1 MTDIP
6 FLPEDD
12 PVLNGYITKYKLSDP
27 DTYAIIFDKDS
38 TSYINSTA
46 LSAMATIVHRFIF
59 QDKVNVKLNLVVIM
73 TGTGYQTLDASD
85 FNHEIVNLQVTHLSD
100 RDLAVQLMSVCGNH
114 ILSRSKLSDLCAKL
128 PFKVKEVNEVKD
140 NCKRQLYIPT
150 PIMDGASYEYGFG
163 INLPVDSTQF
173 FDRIYYINLDRRPD
187 RRKHME
193 EQLEKFK
200 LSAVRVDAVDG
211 SKLEWKDNVYGGKS
225 TYWNN
230 GALGYCLSYRLALVD
245 AIKHNFKRILVLDD
259 DCILSDN
266 MYDILEKAFKQL
278 PEDWHMLYLA
288 ANHSNESMP
297 TASDRVNDNVYR
309 LKGSVGSHAIII
321 NNLAFETILNYV
333 SCPYS
338 SLDVFFAVY
347 QKICPC
353 YITYPGLA
361 RQLPGHSDII
371 NMDVNYNRDI
381 DYINHIKHLNL

>member
-1 MTDIP
+1 MTDILGP
-6 FLPEDD
+6 FLPDDD
-12 PVLNGYITKYKLSDP
+12 PVLNGYITKYKLSEP

-46 LSAMATIVHRFIF
+46 LSAMATVVRRFKF
-59 QDKVNVKLNLVVIM
+59 QDNVNVNFKLNLVVIV
-73 TGTGYQTLDASD
+73 TGTGYQKLDVSG
-85 FNHEIVNLQVTHLSD
+85 FNPEIFNLQVTHILD

-114 ILSRSKLSDLCAKL
+114 ILSRSKLSDVCAKL
-128 PFKVKEVNEVKD
+128 PFKVNF

-150 PIMDGASYEYGFG
+150 PIMDGTSYEHGFS
-163 INLPVDSTQF
+163 ISIPMDSTKF

-193 EQLEKFK
+193 DQLEKFK
-200 LSAVRVDAVDG
+200 LSAGRVEAFDG
-211 SKLEWKDNVYGGKS
+211 SKLEWDDQIYGEKS

-230 GALGYCLSYRLALVD
+230 GALGYCLSYRLALID
-245 AIKHNFKRILVLDD
+245 AIKHNFQRILVLDD

-266 MYDILEKAFKQL
+266 MYDVLEKAFKQL

-288 ANHSNESMP
+288 ANHSHESMP
-297 TASDRVNDNVYR
+297 TACDRVNDNVYR

-321 NNLAFETILNYV
+321 NNRAFDTILNYV

-338 SLDVFFAVY
+338 ALDVFFAVY

-371 NMDVNYNRDI
+371 NKDVNYSADI
-381 DYINHIKHLNL
+381 DYINHIQHLKL

>member
-6 FLPEDD
+6 FLPDDD

-46 LSAMATIVHRFIF
+46 LSAMATIVRRFKF
-59 QDKVNVKLNLVVIM
+59 QDLKKLNLVVIV
-73 TGTGYQTLDASD
+73 TGTGYQTLDVSD
-85 FNHEIVNLQVTHLSD
+85 FNREIFNLQVTHILD
-100 RDLAVQLMSVCGNH
+100 RDLAVQLMSVCSNH

-128 PFKVKEVNEVKD
+128 PIKD
-140 NCKRQLYIPT
+140 NDVKRQLYIPT
-150 PIMDGASYEYGFG
+150 PIMDGASYEHGFS
-163 INLPVDSTQF
+163 INIPMDSTKF

-200 LSAVRVDAVDG
+200 LSAARVEAFDG
-211 SKLEWKDNVYGGKS
+211 SKLEWNDEIYGEKS

-230 GALGYCLSYRLALVD
+230 GALGYCLSYRLALLD
-245 AIKHNFKRILVLDD
+245 AIKHNFQRILVLDD

-266 MYDILEKAFKQL
+266 MYDVLEKAFKQL

-288 ANHSNESMP
+288 ANHSRESMP
-297 TASDRVNDNVYR
+297 TVLDRVNDNVYR

-321 NNLAFETILNYV
+321 NNLAFDTILNYV

-338 SLDVFFAVY
+338 ALDVFFAVY

-371 NMDVNYNRDI
+371 NKDVNYNADI
-381 DYINHIKHLNL
+381 DYINHIQHLKL

>member
-1 MTDIP
+1 MSDIIGP

-38 TSYINSTA
+38 TSYINSNA
-46 LSAMATIVHRFIF
+46 LSAMATIVHRFKF
-59 QDKVNVKLNLVVIM
+59 QDSSNHLNLVVIM
-73 TGTGYQTLDASD
+73 TGTGYQTFDPSD
-85 FNHEIVNLQVTHLSD
+85 FNAEMFNLQVTHLLD

-128 PFKVKEVNEVKD
+128 PFKD
-140 NCKRQLYIPT
+140 DAKRQLYIPA
-150 PIMDGASYEYGFG
+150 PIMDGSGASYEYGFS
-163 INLPVDSTQF
+163 INIPMDSTQF
-173 FDRIYYINLDRRPD
+173 FDRIYYINLDKRPD
-187 RRKHME
+187 RRKHMD
-193 EQLEKFK
+193 EQLGKFK
-200 LSAVRVDAVDG
+200 LLAARVEAFDG
-211 SKLEWKDNVYGGKS
+211 SKLEWNDQLHGEKS

-245 AIKHNFKRILVLDD
+245 AMKHNFQRILVLDD

-266 MYDILEKAFKQL
+266 MYDVLEKAFKQL

-297 TASDRVNDNVYR
+297 TESDRVNDNVYR

-321 NNLAFETILNYV
+321 NNLAFDTILNYL

-338 SLDVFFAVY
+338 ALDVFFAVY

-361 RQLPGHSDII
+361 QQLPGYSDII
-371 NMDVNYNRDI
+371 NKDVNYNADI
-381 DYINHIKHLNL
+381 DYINHIKHLKL

>member
-73 TGTGYQTLDASD
+73 TGTGYQTLDPSG
-85 FNHEIVNLQVTHLSD
+85 FNPAIVNLKVTHLLD
-100 RDLAVQLMSVCGNH
+100 RDLAIQLMSVCGNH

-128 PFKVKEVNEVKD
+128 PFKINS
-140 NCKRQLYIPT
+140 KRQLYIPT
-150 PIMDGASYEYGFG
+150 PIMDGSGASYEYGFG
-163 INLPVDSTQF
+163 INIPVDSTKF

-193 EQLEKFK
+193 EQLDKFK
-200 LSAVRVDAVDG
+200 LSAARVEAFDG
-211 SKLEWKDNVYGGKS
+211 SKLEWNDQVYGEKS

-245 AIKHNFKRILVLDD
+245 AIKHNFQRILVLDD

-266 MYDILEKAFKQL
+266 MYDVLEKAFKQL

-288 ANHSNESMP
+288 ANHSHESMP
-297 TASDRVNDNVYR
+297 TESDRVNDNVYR

-338 SLDVFFAVY
+338 ALDVFFAVY

-361 RQLPGHSDII
+361 RQLQGHSDII
-371 NMDVNYNRDI
+371 NKDVNYNADI
-381 DYINHIKHLNL
+381 DYINHIKYLKI